1 MQKSD
6 EAVDVFCENGL
17 FNSANPS
24 TTANKTGNRI
34 SKPLFI
40 LRDIKAL
47 SIQYKQFLHR
57 HYLVSNS

>member
-6 EAVDVFCENGL
+6 EAVDVSCENGL
-17 FNSANPS
+17 FNSANHS
-24 TTANKTGNRI
+24 TNGNKTGKRI

-47 SIQYKQFLHR
+47 SIQYKTILT
-57 HYLVSNS
+57 